1 MSHPSNFVIFYA
13 YLPFHRTVRCLY
25 LFGLSAALDF
35 ARATGCIIPCPA
47 FPFHGHVYRFGR
59 TYLYAFRK
67 ELQAMAQQQAHGC
80 TVFLAQT
87 SIRGTGFHL
96 PPSGFFVARRS
107 RENKILP
114 AVLQCHF
121 DTCRIVRP
129 LRPDKVHTADRV
141 AFRRHGRFEHR
152 HERAC
157 PSLAVWRATY
167 VRVGCPFIL

>member
-1 MSHPSNFVIFYA
+1 MSRPSYFVIFYA
-13 YLPFHRTVRCLY
+13 YLPLHRTVRCLY

-35 ARATGCIIPCPA
+35 ARATGCIIPYPA

-67 ELQAMAQQQAHGC
+67 EQQAMAQQQAHGC

-129 LRPDKVHTADRV
+129 LRTKSTRLTELPSDDTDGSNTDTNGRV
-141 AFRRHGRFEHR
+141 QAS
-152 HERAC
+152 
-157 PSLAVWRATY
+157 PVWRATY